1 MLGRIFLVGSIFNM
15 SSQSLLVYKVSAEK
29 SNDSCMEAFY
39 LLDTPDVCRLTESD
53 LQAAARKVRTLAMQS
68 GRYQEKTKSWWL
80 CLLCAK
86 SDGNVAERACAP
98 IWNCLLVLCGLGDL
112 VNTEPCQFPE
122 PGDLG
127 ARSSSSCNS

>member
-15 SSQSLLVYKVSAEK
+15 SSQSLLLYKVSAEK
-29 SNDSCMEAFY
+29 SNDSCMEVFY

-68 GRYQEKTKSWWL
+68 RPIRKKPRAGWL

-86 SDGNVAERACAP
+86 SDGKVAERACAP
-98 IWNCLLVLCGLGDL
+98 I
-112 VNTEPCQFPE
+112 
-122 PGDLG
+122 
-127 ARSSSSCNS
+127 